1 MCSSIPKCLTK
12 PKKVVKKNKPIAY
25 LAPAHI
31 IQIEIE
37 TLNKEI
43 AEFVVE
49 IKIKIGLIGVIII
62 IGIGIGSRI
71 VHRTIEIEYDEKIEK
86 QNKFN

>member
-62 IGIGIGSRI
+62 IGIGSRI
-71 VHRTIEIEYDEKIEK
+71 VHGTIEIEYDEKIEK